1 MSETKYIYRCF
12 KCFSTIEYRE
22 GESAPICCDMAMKRE
37 PLPQCTSAPNPEMA
51 RNTDSDEPCDDGSGK
66 Q

>member
-1 MSETKYIYRCF
+1 MSETKYVY
-12 KCFSTIEYRE
+12 KCFSCSSTKEYRE

-37 PLPQCTSAPNPEMA
+37 PLPLCTSAPHPEMA
-51 RNTDSDEPCDDGSGK
+51 RNADSDEPCDDGRGK